1 MADTHTI
8 PNINIGQVYDQ
19 RYLDADIHYESLGK
33 LANFFGRNM
42 PVHRHDRFF
51 QVHYVLSGMV
61 RVFLD
66 EKRYEA
72 RAPMFFLT
80 PPTVPHA
87 FITDSRSDG
96 HVLTVRQQLIWP
108 LLEAPHGLGSGPFIS
123 PACVALKEQ
132 PGPGIITAGEVSN
145 LFNAVR
151 EEFVSNRPGKNLALE
166 NLIRLIFINLFRLS
180 NSNREQGF
188 TTRSEDM
195 LFFQRFNEKIETH
208 FREHWPL
215 STYADCLGVTEA
227 RLNDICRRIA
237 DLPSKKIVHER
248 LMQESKRLLLFTNQS
263 INEICFELGF
273 KDPAYFSRFFS
284 RNAGISPGHYRNRS
298 GKREKSQTLSCPPS

>member
-1 MADTHTI
+1 MADSKPI
-8 PNINIGQVYDQ
+8 PNIHIGQVYDQ

-33 LANFFGRNM
+33 LADFFGRNM

-51 QVHYVLSGMV
+51 QIHYVMSGTV

-87 FITDSRSDG
+87 FITDSKSDG

-108 LLEAPHGLGSGPFIS
+108 LLEYQFGLGSGPFVR
-123 PACVALKEQ
+123 PACVALDEQ
-132 PGPGIITAGEVSN
+132 SGSDIQTAIEISK
-145 LFNAVR
+145 LFEGVR
-151 EEFVSNRPGKNLALE
+151 DEFNRELAGKRLALE
-166 NLIRLIFINLFRLS
+166 NLTRLIFISIFRLAAT
-180 NSNREQGF
+180 NREQG
-188 TTRSEDM
+188 TPTRSED
-195 LFFQRFNEKIETH
+195 LHIFQRFNEKIESH
-208 FREHWPL
+208 FRDHWPL
-215 STYADCLGVTEA
+215 SDYASSLGVSEA

-237 DLPSKKIVHER
+237 DLPSKKIIHER

-263 INEICFELGF
+263 VNEICFELGF

-284 RNAGISPGHYRNRS
+284 RNAGSSPGSYRRYSGMPARNR
-298 GKREKSQTLSCPPS
+298 TPS

>member
-1 MADTHTI
+1 MADSKPI
-8 PNINIGQVYDQ
+8 PNIHIGKVYDQ
-19 RYLDADIHYESLGK
+19 RYLDADIHYESLGN
-33 LANFFGRNM
+33 LADFFGRNM

-51 QVHYVLSGMV
+51 QIHYVMNGMV

-66 EKRYEA
+66 EKRYET

-87 FITDSRSDG
+87 FITDSKSDG

-108 LLEAPHGLGSGPFIS
+108 LLEYQFGLGSGPFVQ
-123 PACVALKEQ
+123 PACVALGQ
-132 PGPGIITAGEVSN
+132 TGVDTRTATEIN
-145 LFNAVR
+145 KLFDGVR
-151 EEFVSNRPGKNLALE
+151 DEFNQELAGKTLALE
-166 NLIRLIFINLFRLS
+166 NLTRLIFINVFRLVAT
-180 NSNREQGF
+180 NREQGAP
-188 TTRSEDM
+188 TRSED
-195 LFFQRFNEKIETH
+195 LQVFQRFNEKIEMH

-215 STYADCLGVTEA
+215 SDYANTLGVTEA

-284 RNAGISPGHYRNRS
+284 KNAGTSPGNYR
-298 GKREKSQTLSCPPS
+298 KRGGNPAKSRAYS

>member
-1 MADTHTI
+1 MADTHAI

-51 QVHYVLSGMV
+51 QVHYVMSGMV

-66 EKRYEA
+66 EKRYDA

-87 FITDSRSDG
+87 FITDSQSDG

-123 PACVALKEQ
+123 PACVALEEQ
-132 PGPGIITAGEVSN
+132 SGGETSTAGDLGN

-151 EEFVSNRPGKNLALE
+151 EEFVASRPGKNLALE
-166 NLIRLIFINLFRLS
+166 NLTRLIFIKLFRLS
-180 NSNREQGF
+180 NANREQGF
-188 TTRSEDM
+188 TTSSDDM
-195 LFFQRFNEKIETH
+195 QVFQRFNEAIEDH
-208 FREHWPL
+208 FREHWSL
-215 STYADCLGVTEA
+215 AGYAGSLGVTEA

-237 DLPSKKIVHER
+237 DLPSKKIIHER
-248 LMQESKRLLLFTNQS
+248 VMQESKRLLLFTNQS

-273 KDPAYFSRFFS
+273 KDPAYFNRFFS
-284 RNAGISPGHYRNRS
+284 RHAGISPGNYRNYYRNN
-298 GKREKSQTLSCPPS
+298 REY